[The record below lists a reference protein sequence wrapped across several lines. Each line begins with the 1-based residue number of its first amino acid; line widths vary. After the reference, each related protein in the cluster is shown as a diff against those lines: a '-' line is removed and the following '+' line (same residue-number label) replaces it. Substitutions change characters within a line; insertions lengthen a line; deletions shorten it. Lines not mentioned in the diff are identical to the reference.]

1 MSRILL
7 FSYLLAEI
15 DLIPWFT
22 TFIFSFGLGIEV
34 SMNRQLEIINA
45 LRDKYI
51 SKRVVLSVF
60 KLQVLYTCTS
70 VNVVEYGIGT
80 SECILLFHSVR
91 HHDWCRRV
99 ATAAAGALEQA
110 WRDGEL

>member
-7 FSYLLAEI
+7 FSCLLAEI

-45 LRDKYI
+45 LRNKFI
-51 SKRVVLSVF
+51 SNRVVLNVF
-60 KLQVLYTCTS
+60 KLHVLLVYTCTS
-70 VNVVEYGIGT
+70 VNVVEYGIGM
-80 SECILLFHSVR
+80 SECILLVSFS
-91 HHDWCRRV
+91 
-99 ATAAAGALEQA
+99 TAS
-110 WRDGEL
+110 